1 MLDNTSNQP
10 CKFRTKSWV
19 ERNDESRG
27 IYNTNSQIK
36 IKTTMLKSSSCAS
49 SDAYVIVKWNVTVN
63 NRAADGTSANNT
75 NKKVLFRN
83 YAAFT
88 NYISEIHNTQVN
100 NANDIDILMPA
111 NV

>member
-1 MLDNTSNQP
+1 M
-10 CKFRTKSWV
+10 
-19 ERNDESRG
+19 
-27 IYNTNSQIK
+27 
-36 IKTTMLKSSSCAS
+36 
-49 SDAYVIVKWNVTVN
+49 TVN
-63 NRAADGTSANNT
+63 NRAGDGTSANNT